1 VYGTWKGKM
10 LVLGG
15 NQHNSIHIEHP
26 DPTSKGVEY
35 FVPIAY
41 LKFAVKEL
49 EKGIPEIDIQILAP
63 QWPLGNSVVRVTTIA
78 NCLE

>member
-1 VYGTWKGKM
+1 M

-15 NQHNSIHIEHP
+15 NQHDTILIEYP

-41 LKFAVKEL
+41 QKFAEKEQ
-49 EKGIPEIDIQILAP
+49 EKGLHEVDIQSARKYFGEAIFISKSRDEKP
-63 QWPLGNSVVRVTTIA
+63 IYN
-78 NCLE
+78 

>member
-1 VYGTWKGKM
+1 M

-15 NQHNSIHIEHP
+15 NQHNSILIEHP

-41 LKFAVKEL
+41 LKFAEKEL
-49 EKGIPEIDIQILAP
+49 EKGIPEIDIQSARKFFGEAISIQNRYP
-63 QWPLGNSVVRVTTIA
+63 GKDTMS
-78 NCLE
+78 

>member
-1 VYGTWKGKM
+1 M

-41 LKFAVKEL
+41 MKFAEKEL
-49 EKGIPEIDIQILAP
+49 EKGIPEIDIQSARSYFGEAIYVSKGRDKKP
-63 QWPLGNSVVRVTTIA
+63 TYS
-78 NCLE
+78 